1 MKVVI
6 VLGGVAPGS
15 TLLNWRMQEADFS
28 IAADAGMK
36 VFDEAGLEPDLLI
49 GDMDSF
55 TLGEAPLAC
64 EVERIEDQDRTD
76 FQKALDRPEVRNA
89 EEVVI
94 LGGTGGRSD
103 HFLNNLMIAAGLP
116 AVMKV
121 RFDAEGEI
129 IHRVTSE
136 SALCLQGLTEQIVSL
151 IPVGFCEGVTATG
164 FRWPLVAIDMGPGRS
179 LSQSNVAEADECEVR
194 LVSGILYVVILK
206 H

>member
-6 VLGGVAPGS
+6 ALGGVAPSS
-15 TLLNWRMQEADFS
+15 TLLNWRAQEADFS

-36 VFDEAGLEPDLLI
+36 AFEESGLVPDLLI

-55 TLGEAPLAC
+55 ALGDTPLAC
-64 EVERIEDQDRTD
+64 EVELIENQDRTD
-76 FQKALDRPEVRNA
+76 FQKALSRPEVQHA
-89 EEVVI
+89 KEVII

-121 RFDAEGEI
+121 CFDADAEI

-136 SALCLQGLTEQIVSL
+136 SAICLQGLKGQTVSL
-151 IPVGFCEGVTATG
+151 VPVGFCEGVTATG
-164 FRWPLVAIDMGPGRS
+164 FRWPLVAMDMGPGRS
-179 LSQSNVAEADECEVR
+179 LSQSNLVEADECEVR
-194 LVSGILYVVILK
+194 LVSGTLYVVILK